1 MAIFENIKIS
11 KYKKI
16 MEQIENLNK
25 RNAQGYESFAEYCV
39 ADETMIRYFNEL
51 KNIERKLPALTVD
64 SYDKFEQNIFE
75 QLNGIYEKKIN
86 DIFERK
92 DFSIS
97 NEEFLMQ
104 KLNKLEY
111 LKKDILNGYGHKCD
125 KMLDAFIEDIN
136 DKIKNYDK
144 YEYSF
149 LNKYSDDFDKEKE
162 DPLLKDVM
170 RYIMRVKEPSK
181 SSIMEI
187 YDLKYTRFL
196 DILIELKNRGIIE
209 DIHEPI
215 RIKKYVKFV
224 VITDN
229 IVKMSDKE
237 YKKQQEKIK
246 REKMTLEEIMKIYNI
261 NVEYSKDID
270 INKINNSLII
280 NSECDNITINNLEYL
295 LKYNSPDKLGIVL
308 INTNNIC
315 FNFYEGVPNLIIPV
329 LSDINKVLGVL
340 QYCEQVID
348 NRYNYLLS
356 KKVKDIQEIKD
367 EKFQNII
374 IFIDEIGNLQKNK
387 EINEYLL
394 KILLKGKKVGITCLL
409 YSKFSKRNLNLGYIE
424 DLVNLYDEFDIE
436 KVISGEINNIELD
449 KIDDEMDGYNF
460 ENCSANLLLDN
471 GFNNV
476 KVTQYSGDFGVD
488 IIAYKDDIKYAIQC
502 KKYSS
507 PVGIKAVQE
516 VIGSKTMNDCHVAVV
531 LTNNFFTSS
540 AKELAK
546 KNNVLLWDRNKLKE
560 LINNL
565 HEHKNNIN

>member
-1 MAIFENIKIS
+1 M
-11 KYKKI
+11 
-16 MEQIENLNK
+16 
-25 RNAQGYESFAEYCV
+25 
-39 ADETMIRYFNEL
+39 
-51 KNIERKLPALTVD
+51 
-64 SYDKFEQNIFE
+64 
-75 QLNGIYEKKIN
+75 
-86 DIFERK
+86 
-92 DFSIS
+92 
-97 NEEFLMQ
+97 
-104 KLNKLEY
+104 
-111 LKKDILNGYGHKCD
+111 
-125 KMLDAFIEDIN
+125 
-136 DKIKNYDK
+136 
-144 YEYSF
+144 
-149 LNKYSDDFDKEKE
+149 
-162 DPLLKDVM
+162 
-170 RYIMRVKEPSK
+170 
-181 SSIMEI
+181 
-187 YDLKYTRFL
+187 
-196 DILIELKNRGIIE
+196 
-209 DIHEPI
+209 
-215 RIKKYVKFV
+215 
-224 VITDN
+224 
-229 IVKMSDKE
+229 
-237 YKKQQEKIK
+237 
-246 REKMTLEEIMKIYNI
+246 
-261 NVEYSKDID
+261 
-270 INKINNSLII
+270 
-280 NSECDNITINNLEYL
+280 
-295 LKYNSPDKLGIVL
+295 PDKLGIVL

-387 EINEYLL
+387 EINEHLL

-424 DLVNLYDEFDIE
+424 DLVDLYDEFEIE

-460 ENCSANLLLDN
+460 ENCSANLLLNN

-565 HEHKNNIN
+565 HEHKK

>member
-97 NEEFLMQ
+97 NEEFLVQ

-149 LNKYSDDFDKEKE
+149 FNKYSDDFDKEKE

-181 SSIMEI
+181 YSIMEI

-280 NSECDNITINNLEYL
+280 NSKCDNIAINNLEYL
-295 LKYNSPDKLGIVL
+295 LKYNSPDKLEIVL

-387 EINEYLL
+387 EINEHLL

-424 DLVNLYDEFDIE
+424 DLVDLYDEFDIE

-460 ENCSANLLLDN
+460 ENCSANLLLNN

-565 HEHKNNIN
+565 HEHKK